1 MRDPS
6 LYPYI
11 YAQEI
16 TLHVRVSRKFNFLSQ
31 LRSLLGIE
39 ALEEIIASP
48 IPIIY
53 PILRKN
59 LVWEVYVFV
68 LL

>member
-1 MRDPS
+1 MSDPS

-16 TLHVRVSRKFNFLSQ
+16 TLHVRVSRDFNFLSQ
-31 LRSLLGIE
+31 LRSSLGTK
-39 ALEEIIASP
+39 ALQEVLASP

-53 PILRKN
+53 PILSRN

>member
-1 MRDPS
+1 MSNPS
-6 LYPYI
+6 FYPYI

-16 TLHVRVSRKFNFLSQ
+16 TLHMRVSRKFNFLSQ
-31 LRSLLGIE
+31 LRSSLGTE
-39 ALEEIIASP
+39 ALQEVLASP

-53 PILRKN
+53 PILSKN

>member
-1 MRDPS
+1 MSNPS

-11 YAQEI
+11 YVQEI
-16 TLHVRVSRKFNFLSQ
+16 TLHVGVTRKFKFLSQ
-31 LRSLLGIE
+31 LRSLVGTE
-39 ALEEIIASP
+39 ALQEILASP

-53 PILRKN
+53 PILRRN

>member
-1 MRDPS
+1 MSNPS

-16 TLHVRVSRKFNFLSQ
+16 TLHVRMSRKFNFLSQ
-31 LRSLLGIE
+31 LRSSLGIE
-39 ALEEIIASP
+39 ALQEVLAST
-48 IPIIY
+48 ILIIY
-53 PILRKN
+53 PVLSWN

>member
-1 MRDPS
+1 MSNPN

-16 TLHVRVSRKFNFLSQ
+16 TLHVKVSRKFNFLSQ
-31 LRSLLGIE
+31 LRSSLGAETLQKI
-39 ALEEIIASP
+39 LASP

-53 PILRKN
+53 PILSEMPN
-59 LVWEVYVFV
+59 TGPASP
-68 LL
+68 